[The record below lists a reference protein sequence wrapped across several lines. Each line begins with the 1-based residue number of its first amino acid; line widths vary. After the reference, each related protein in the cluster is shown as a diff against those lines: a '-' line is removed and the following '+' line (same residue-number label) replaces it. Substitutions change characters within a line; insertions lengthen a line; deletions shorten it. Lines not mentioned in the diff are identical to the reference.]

1 VIDEEVNRVKGSGIW
16 YVLGGLIIIAVVAVL
31 VRPGSQTSGVVSSI
45 GQAGGNLLTSAEGL

>member
-1 VIDEEVNRVKGSGIW
+1 VKGSGIW

-31 VRPGSQTSGVVSSI
+31 VRPGSQTSGVVNSI